1 MEAGGPAESR
11 AGGGAITADPKELA
25 LGVPGVLST
34 REGPWPVG
42 GVFKYLNGPSN
53 GEGPAK

>member
-1 MEAGGPAESR
+1 MEAEGPAESR

-25 LGVPGVLST
+25 LGVPGVLSN

-42 GVFKYLNGPSN
+42 GALST
-53 GEGPAK
+53 